1 MQVWVSNER
10 VVKEA
15 LTIISEVYSQEQ
27 VEKTVMRLLKIY
39 AAHAKHNG
47 GGWHNIFKYTK
58 AKFSK
63 ELNSNG

>member
-15 LTIISEVYSQEQ
+15 LTVISDAYGQEQ
-27 VEKTVMRLLKIY
+27 VEKIIMKLLRVY
-39 AAHAKHNG
+39 DTHAKHS